1 MSTTCTHSC
10 SFFPLSLIYF
20 ATPNAHTAIVLIKW
34 SDMHL
39 IHMLR
44 RSISHRPRHLFD
56 LPDEILC
63 QILEYCC
70 QDLDFLLWSCPLVT
84 LDNQFCHDC
93 FHCTL
98 CHGPIPRISSLK
110 HRHLSTTAAFAE
122 TSKETHGQRTES
134 ASEHGI
140 IRDTAQGY
148 NATTATS
155 DRAQHR
161 KRRKRNLDTL
171 FLSSIHGRQ
180 LSNTW
185 SHYAGS
191 SPSSTQRGSKPCPW
205 NGDRPWCLHVQCQQQ
220 DRIPLLWRLVPP
232 QLRPA
237 GYGSSP
243 FLPTRLNS
251 SHPHRHL
258 TTLST
263 SLASMQLP
271 AKVAFNTLLQRIE
284 AFFSWDRSQLNEPR
298 RIQGDEAIRT
308 GSAISTPST
317 RFSTLY
323 HANPVISLPSARRHA
338 AAPVALTSGFRLDQ
352 DASLHRRRTASMT
365 TRAAQST
372 TPNTSM
378 NRTLST
384 AGTINIPNIW
394 RRGEW
399 IDPADDM
406 DESETTENGQHR
418 DDFDSSIHLS
428 PPFQLLLVSRRFA
441 DAAVHSLHRSLVFH
455 GHDPYQVEC
464 VLSTLLKDNGQLDQD
479 QCQDRSTSLRS
490 LKELNEEQLVEEAK
504 EEEADQSDNDP
515 DQIPRAQDTSRSHGV
530 DDKIGKAGH
539 VRSSRDG
546 STTEGGLWQMGE
558 GQGAS
563 VSWIESLNHSL
574 RRLSRF
580 QGGGVSGV
588 GDASNAEVET
598 SKVSFLG
605 GKAGFAGEGGG
616 GKRHTAISG
625 QNRRVGV
632 ENQDGPLKM
641 NSNEPKWTYR
651 RYARRVVLNFAHPQ
665 ASPQLLVRALEC
677 IGSRCHGQIQAL
689 DLHANEKMQDSGLA
703 TPEELI
709 RLFGSGFTKLRYLR
723 LQGGFIDNQ
732 LLYALLNNFA
742 SPTLTPP
749 SDSAHVSYADGWRSF
764 EEPRIHSPQLA
775 LSADPCCLSQVFLG
789 PGSVTDSAVERL
801 VDVAGKTLEV
811 FTVTSCVDVGGGA
824 LASLLTKCPKLRVLA
839 VHRSLARDRELL
851 EGLGIPPES
860 VIPGLQQHQQVNPP
874 HLSQSQQQEEAAN
887 SKDSHDAPPQV
898 IRKTIVAPLERLELG
913 TVKLTNTGVTE
924 ILKATSK
931 TLRFLV
937 LETQHFN
944 DEFLRNVVSPLCT
957 RLEGLHFD
965 DPEQVQR
972 LQQQMQGLGFSAGRR
987 GPHLPRNRVAFGRSG
1002 RSFYSDPTH
1011 HYRSQPLSHHSYSAS
1026 FRPQHYNGQE
1036 DVFGSTTTERQGAAR
1051 GDRTTKVSAW
1061 LGETTT
1067 DEWVTF
1073 GDCALW
1079 SSAASPA
1086 VSYDNGGDNGLPGG
1100 RLPHQHRQH
1109 GQPLHQMYHKPAL
1122 AMGNAFI
1129 HGFNHRHR
1137 HQAASN
1143 WFLGDSDE
1151 LLDRH
1156 RVARETVDEVQEALS
1171 KLETFTAM
1179 ELDFVLERK
1188 GLYEA
1193 QLLMRQD
1200 DMWVQSTGFRALQM
1214 FYLCLFLSTIYFSV
1228 FR

>member
-1 MSTTCTHSC
+1 
-10 SFFPLSLIYF
+10 
-20 ATPNAHTAIVLIKW
+20 
-34 SDMHL
+34 
-39 IHMLR
+39 
-44 RSISHRPRHLFD
+44 
-56 LPDEILC
+56 EILC

-98 CHGPIPRISSLK
+98 CHGPIPRVSSLK

-140 IRDTAQGY
+140 IRDTAQ
-148 NATTATS
+148 AIMQ
-155 DRAQHR
+155 DHLRP
-161 KRRKRNLDTL
+161 
-171 FLSSIHGRQ
+171 Q
-180 LSNTW
+180 LSGDQNPALGT
-185 SHYAGS
+185 AIG
-191 SPSSTQRGSKPCPW
+191 RGVFMCGVNSRIGYHFSGVSYHRSC
-205 NGDRPWCLHVQCQQQ
+205 DQQAMA
-220 DRIPLLWRLVPP
+220 
-232 QLRPA
+232 PA
-237 GYGSSP
+237 
-243 FLPTRLNS
+243 
-251 SHPHRHL
+251 H
-258 TTLST
+258 
-263 SLASMQLP
+263 
-271 AKVAFNTLLQRIE
+271 
-284 AFFSWDRSQLNEPR
+284 FFQP
-298 RIQGDEAIRT
+298 
-308 GSAISTPST
+308 GSARLILTGISQP
-317 RFSTLY
+317 F
-323 HANPVISLPSARRHA
+323 ISLPSARRHA

-372 TPNTSM
+372 TPNTSI

-546 STTEGGLWQMGE
+546 SSTDGGLWQMGE

-605 GKAGFAGEGGG
+605 GKAGFAGEGGGG

-709 RLFGSGFTKLRYLR
+709 RLFGSGFTKLRCLR

-749 SDSAHVSYADGWRSF
+749 SNSAHVSYADGWRSF

-887 SKDSHDAPPQV
+887 SNDSHDAPPQV

-1086 VSYDNGGDNGLPGG
+1086 VSYDNGGANGLPGG
-1100 RLPHQHRQH
+1100 RLPHQHRQY
-1109 GQPLHQMYHKPAL
+1109 GQPLHQLYHKPAL
-1122 AMGNAFI
+1122 AMGNAFT

-1171 KLETFTAM
+1171 KLETFTVM

>member
-1 MSTTCTHSC
+1 M
-10 SFFPLSLIYF
+10 
-20 ATPNAHTAIVLIKW
+20 LIKC

-39 IHMLR
+39 IHKLR

-56 LPDEILC
+56 LPDEVLC

-98 CHGPIPRISSLK
+98 CHGPAPRASSLK
-110 HRHLSTTAAFAE
+110 HRRLSTRVAFTG
-122 TSKETHGQRTES
+122 TSKETHGQTTES
-134 ASEHGI
+134 TGESEI
-140 IRDTAQGY
+140 SRDTAQGS

-171 FLSSIHGRQ
+171 VLSGNHSRQ
-180 LSNTW
+180 LGNTG
-185 SHYAGS
+185 SYYAGS
-191 SPSSTQRGSKPCPW
+191 SPSSSQQGAKPCPW
-205 NGDRPWCLHVQCQQQ
+205 NGDRPWCLHLQCPQQ
-220 DRIPLLWRLVPP
+220 DRIPVLWRLVPP

-237 GYGSSP
+237 GYHSSP
-243 FLPTRLNS
+243 LLPTRFNS
-251 SHPHRHL
+251 SHTHSL
-258 TTLST
+258 AALST
-263 SLASMQLP
+263 SLASIQLP

-284 AFFSWDRSQLNEPR
+284 AFFSRDRSQLNEPR
-298 RIQGDEAIRT
+298 RIQDDESIRA
-308 GSAISTPST
+308 GSAISTPAM
-317 RFSTLY
+317 RLPTLY
-323 HANPVISLPSARRHA
+323 HANPVISLPSTPRHA
-338 AAPVALTSGFRLDQ
+338 VAPMALTSGFRLDQ
-352 DASLHRRRTASMT
+352 DASLYRRRTTSMT

-372 TPNTSM
+372 TPSASM
-378 NRTLST
+378 NRSLST
-384 AGTINIPNIW
+384 TGTINIPNLW
-394 RRGEW
+394 QRGDW
-399 IDPADDM
+399 IDPADDI
-406 DESETTENGQHR
+406 DESMTENGQHR

-441 DAAVHSLHRSLVFH
+441 DAAVHSLHRNLVFH
-455 GHDPYQVEC
+455 GHDSYQVEC
-464 VLSTLLKDNGQLDQD
+464 VLSTLLKDDGQLDQD
-479 QCQDRSTSLRS
+479 QDQDRSTSLRS
-490 LKELNEEQLVEEAK
+490 LKEVNEEQVAEEAQD
-504 EEEADQSDNDP
+504 EEADQNDNDT
-515 DQIPRAQDTSRSHGV
+515 DQMPRAQGTYRSHGV
-530 DDKIGKAGH
+530 DDKSGTAGH
-539 VRSSRDG
+539 VRTLRDG
-546 STTEGGLWQMGE
+546 SSTDQGLWHMGE

-574 RRLSRF
+574 RRFSRF
-580 QGGGVSGV
+580 QGGVSGV
-588 GDASNAEVET
+588 DDASSAEIGP

-605 GKAGFAGEGGG
+605 GNAWFAGEGRGEGG
-616 GKRHTAISG
+616 GKRRCTITSG
-625 QNRRVGV
+625 QNRRVGDMDQ
-632 ENQDGPLKM
+632 ERPLKM

-651 RYARRVVLNFAHPQ
+651 RYVRRVVLSFAHPQ

-689 DLHANEKMQDSGLA
+689 DLHANEKMQDSGLE
-703 TPEELI
+703 TPEELT

-723 LQGGFIDNQ
+723 LQGGFVDNQ

-742 SPTLTPP
+742 SLTLTPP
-749 SDSAHVSYADGWRSF
+749 SDSTHVSYADGWGSF
-764 EEPRIHSPQLA
+764 AEPRVRSPPPA

-801 VDVAGKTLEV
+801 IDVAGKTLEV

-851 EGLGIPPES
+851 EGLGISPES
-860 VIPGLQQHQQVNPP
+860 AVPGHQQHQQVHPLHP
-874 HLSQSQQQEEAAN
+874 FESQQQQEEATN
-887 SKDSHDAPPQV
+887 SNDSHNVPPQV
-898 IRKTIVAPLERLELG
+898 IRMTVAAPLERLELG
-913 TVKLTNTGVTE
+913 TVKLTNTGITE

-944 DEFLRNVVSPLCT
+944 DGFLRNVVSPLCT

-987 GPHLPRNRVAFGRSG
+987 GPHLPRNQVVFGRSG
-1002 RSFYSDPTH
+1002 RSFYSDPRH
-1011 HYRSQPLSHHSYSAS
+1011 HDRSQPLPQHNYSTS
-1026 FRPQHYNGQE
+1026 FRHLHHNGQE
-1036 DVFGSTTTERQGAAR
+1036 GVFGSTTAERQRGAR
-1051 GDRTTKVSAW
+1051 DDRSTKASAW

-1079 SSAASPA
+1079 SSASSPA
-1086 VSYDNGGDNGLPGG
+1086 VSYDNGGANGPPGG
-1100 RLPHQHRQH
+1100 RFLHQHRQH

-1129 HGFNHRHR
+1129 HGFNRHHR

-1143 WFLGDSDE
+1143 WSLGDSDE

-1171 KLETFTAM
+1171 KLETFTVM
-1179 ELDFVLERK
+1179 DLDFVLERK

-1200 DMWVQSTGFRALQM
+1200 DIWVQSAGFRALQI